1 MTVAEAYQ
9 IVKAFSTYFE
19 LTNLAETNHRK
30 RRRRAALLA
39 SGASDKPG
47 SLRGTLLRMRE
58 AGIDAEQALEWLRQV
73 QVMPVFT
80 AHPTDVA
87 RRVVHFKQRR
97 IARELE
103 LLDRLP
109 LQHSEALHGQ
119 DSILA
124 EITALWQTDE
134 VRRRKPTVL
143 DEIKMGLDHYPDSLM
158 APLPTLYEDMAAAF
172 RQSSASTSTQQT
184 LPTMVRFG
192 SWIGGDR
199 DGNPYVTPKPPVT
212 PCRRPAKR
220 SWPITSPPWKNCAVC
235 SPLPTA
241 GSSPRSCERRATT
254 TSSLALTNQEPDVCR
269 TANST
274 GAWPDSCCIG
284 CA

>member
-1 MTVAEAYQ
+1 MTVADAYQ

-30 RRRRAALLA
+30 RRQRAARLA
-39 SGASDKPG
+39 QQAPDKPG

-58 AGIDAEQALEWLRQV
+58 AGISAEQALAWLRRV
-73 QVMPVFT
+73 EVMPVFT

-87 RRVVHFKQRR
+87 RRVVHFKRRR

-103 LLDRLP
+103 ALDRLP
-109 LQHSEALHGQ
+109 LTDAEALQGQ
-119 DSILA
+119 NAMLA

-158 APLPTLYEDMAAAF
+158 TPLPALYEDMAAAF
-172 RQSSASTSTQQT
+172 REVYGLDLPPGE
-184 LPTMVRFG
+184 LPTVVRFG

-199 DGNPYVTPKPPVT
+199 DGNPHVTAASTRDALQKARET
-212 PCRRPAKR
+212 D
-220 SWPITSPPWKNCAVC
+220 
-235 SPLPTA
+235 
-241 GSSPRSCERRATT
+241 PR
-254 TSSLALTNQEPDVCR
+254 
-269 TANST
+269 
-274 GAWPDSCCIG
+274 
-284 CA
+284 